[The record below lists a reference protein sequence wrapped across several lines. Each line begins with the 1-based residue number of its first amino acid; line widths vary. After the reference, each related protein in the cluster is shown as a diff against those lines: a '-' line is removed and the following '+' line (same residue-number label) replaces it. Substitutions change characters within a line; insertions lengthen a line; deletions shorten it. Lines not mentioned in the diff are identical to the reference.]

1 MYQRRDFYRHA
12 RYVHGWLSAFAFLV
26 LIFFA
31 LTGLFLN
38 NPDWFKSSAQEQTHQ
53 ISIPQEVLEKIQH
66 QENPSM
72 ALLDY
77 IRQKQSIVGRY
88 RSSEVLDDEVMI
100 RLESPAGTTD
110 ISVLLDTGEAEITQ
124 KSATLVSVLND
135 LHRGKNVGTSWH
147 WLIDISAILILLLS
161 LAGYILFLSIKTRL
175 VAHLLLTA
183 ASLAVLILLVWCAI

>member
-1 MYQRRDFYRHA
+1 M
-12 RYVHGWLSAFAFLV
+12 
-26 LIFFA
+26 
-31 LTGLFLN
+31 
-38 NPDWFKSSAQEQTHQ
+38 
-53 ISIPQEVLEKIQH
+53 
-66 QENPSM
+66 
-72 ALLDY
+72 
-77 IRQKQSIVGRY
+77 GRY

-110 ISVLLDTGEAEITQ
+110 ISVLLDTGDAEITQ

-183 ASLAVLILLVWCAI
+183 ASLVVLILLVWCAI

>member
-38 NPDWFKSSAQEQTHQ
+38 NPDWFKSSAQEKTQQ
-53 ISIPQEVLEKIQH
+53 ITIPPDVLTNVQH

-77 IRQKQSIVGRY
+77 IRQKESIVGRY
-88 RSSEVLDDEVMI
+88 RSSEVLDDEFMI

-110 ISVLLDTGEAEITQ
+110 ISVLMDTGDAEITQ

-135 LHRGKNVGTSWH
+135 LHRGKNVGTPWH

-161 LAGYILFLSIKTRL
+161 VAGYILFLSIKTRL
-175 VAHLLLTA
+175 IAHLLLTA
-183 ASLAVLILLVWCAI
+183 ASLAVLIVLIWFAV

>member
-38 NPDWFKSSAQEQTHQ
+38 NPDWFKSSVPEHTQQMT
-53 ISIPQEVLEKIQH
+53 IPPEVLTNIQH

-72 ALLDY
+72 ALLDF
-77 IRQKQSIVGRY
+77 IRQKESIVGRY

-110 ISVLLDTGEAEITQ
+110 ISVLMDTGDTEITQ
-124 KSATLVSVLND
+124 KPATLVSVLND

-161 LAGYILFLSIKTRL
+161 LAGYILFLSIKNRL
-175 VAHLLLTA
+175 VTHLLLTA
-183 ASLAVLILLVWCAI
+183 ASLAVLIVLVWVAV